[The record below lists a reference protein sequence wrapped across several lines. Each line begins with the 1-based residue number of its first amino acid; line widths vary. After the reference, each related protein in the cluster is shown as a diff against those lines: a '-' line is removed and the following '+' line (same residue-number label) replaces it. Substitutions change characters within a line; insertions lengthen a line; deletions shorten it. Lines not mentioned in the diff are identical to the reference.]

1 MSHFMAE
8 EPREMSADL
17 LCRVCACAS
26 EELVPVFGEKGLELQ
41 LLDKIHTHLPIMVT
55 AEDLL
60 PVNVCLDCIY
70 RLEMCHEFVHG
81 CLEADAKLRE
91 ILCLDTDNEVYFEGY
106 NEDECST
113 NQSPLEV
120 TQELDNEQDTNVF
133 GDSCDT
139 QDGSSCDVEDTD
151 MMSNNLDDSYAQDK
165 YVIEDEADAQ
175 LDDYQNSTDHMPE
188 EAAAVQ
194 SISEEVDE
202 SHSLETGKPKFTVVV
217 VKMKN
222 TSSMTQ
228 DAQIEKALDVLKNV
242 QTSSQSV
249 TEKQE
254 FVNQETLEQPQ
265 KKELCLESSDT
276 EPPDCLFDESSTMDH
291 PVVSNED
298 TKPEPSVYD
307 ETFSTVFTENEV
319 REEGIVQVDSR
330 KVSVDHSYTH
340 CDQTSYCC
348 MYCKKTVV
356 GKVNLASHQTVSH
369 PDKVFCCPEC
379 DVIIYESKQFFEE
392 HKKKH
397 FRKSE
402 CGEGTFKANWLTC
415 ENYFEESKSV
425 EPGNG
430 NISVSEMFD
439 YKKSEKDIE
448 TYKTGLLEVVVKSGT
463 VLPSL
468 KISEPDMA
476 ALHEKVHKQT
486 DRQGAVEI
494 VKVADIHVEPQRYL
508 LKKGIFQS
516 NLEFRVKISKN
527 FKNID
532 SNDRSKITGI
542 IRGIIKK
549 LENERTKVVGTER
562 CSRSNEVVQTAAG
575 TEEIS
580 SQKAKRRIKH
590 RHWRC
595 KQCDHLSVSWEEHVK
610 HIWAHPPVSLPCAYC
625 DKRFSSKARLQFH
638 ASIHT
643 QEKPFICEY
652 CGKGFWNT
660 QSLKNHLYTHDE
672 SEKMFECKHCGK
684 KFGTRAGYDSH
695 CASHTKASY
704 LCDVCG
710 KSMKHISS
718 LRLHKLTH
726 VDPTFFRRHC
736 CAVCGKACRNRYLL
750 TEHMR
755 THTNER
761 PFKCLH
767 CEECFHKRSQL
778 SQHMLIHG
786 DPRQHI
792 CSVCGKGF
800 NRMGNLKM
808 HAKTHQRSTKHVC
821 KICKDTFTCLG
832 ELLSHRKMHTKEEVE
847 EAMQLC
853 ERQGSNPSVYVCE
866 VCGKQLAS
874 KLTLKYHMMSHDG
887 DKPFPCETCGKKFP
901 LKTKLQLHQ
910 KIHSSKRP
918 YSCSFC
924 NEGFQTK
931 QYKIIH
937 ERIHTGEKPYKCTQ
951 CTKAFRSRMILN
963 QHMLVH
969 SDLRP
974 FKCSLCDKGF
984 RRRDTLDTHLRIH
997 TGERPYSCNICGRG
1011 FKQKGDCNKHQ
1022 RTHFKGRR
1030 VVEVEEAPVDVT
1042 FTCILC
1048 GLSFDQKEELY
1059 GHLEEFHT
1067 SDMIVASDAMVM
1079 NTEGL
1084 VSIPEIVQ
1092 DDKTLIVQNFGS
1104 ECDTS

>member
-1 MSHFMAE
+1 MSGIKRRCAALNCRSTTSLTHRFPKDYERCRIWAERAGCLHLLEKGVDVLNTSYRLCSDHFHDRAYTSTERRRLSNYALPEIFTHNSGTFETENMSHFMAE

-249 TEKQE
+249 TE
-254 FVNQETLEQPQ
+254 
-265 KKELCLESSDT
+265 
-276 EPPDCLFDESSTMDH
+276 
-291 PVVSNED
+291 
-298 TKPEPSVYD
+298 
-307 ETFSTVFTENEV
+307 
-319 REEGIVQVDSR
+319 
-330 KVSVDHSYTH
+330 
-340 CDQTSYCC
+340 
-348 MYCKKTVV
+348 
-356 GKVNLASHQTVSH
+356 
-369 PDKVFCCPEC
+369 
-379 DVIIYESKQFFEE
+379 
-392 HKKKH
+392 
-397 FRKSE
+397 
-402 CGEGTFKANWLTC
+402 
-415 ENYFEESKSV
+415 
-425 EPGNG
+425 
-430 NISVSEMFD
+430 
-439 YKKSEKDIE
+439 
-448 TYKTGLLEVVVKSGT
+448 
-463 VLPSL
+463 
-468 KISEPDMA
+468 
-476 ALHEKVHKQT
+476 
-486 DRQGAVEI
+486 
-494 VKVADIHVEPQRYL
+494 
-508 LKKGIFQS
+508 
-516 NLEFRVKISKN
+516 
-527 FKNID
+527 
-532 SNDRSKITGI
+532 
-542 IRGIIKK
+542 
-549 LENERTKVVGTER
+549 
-562 CSRSNEVVQTAAG
+562 
-575 TEEIS
+575 
-580 SQKAKRRIKH
+580 
-590 RHWRC
+590 
-595 KQCDHLSVSWEEHVK
+595 
-610 HIWAHPPVSLPCAYC
+610 
-625 DKRFSSKARLQFH
+625 
-638 ASIHT
+638 
-643 QEKPFICEY
+643 
-652 CGKGFWNT
+652 
-660 QSLKNHLYTHDE
+660 
-672 SEKMFECKHCGK
+672 
-684 KFGTRAGYDSH
+684 
-695 CASHTKASY
+695 
-704 LCDVCG
+704 
-710 KSMKHISS
+710 
-718 LRLHKLTH
+718 
-726 VDPTFFRRHC
+726 
-736 CAVCGKACRNRYLL
+736 YLL